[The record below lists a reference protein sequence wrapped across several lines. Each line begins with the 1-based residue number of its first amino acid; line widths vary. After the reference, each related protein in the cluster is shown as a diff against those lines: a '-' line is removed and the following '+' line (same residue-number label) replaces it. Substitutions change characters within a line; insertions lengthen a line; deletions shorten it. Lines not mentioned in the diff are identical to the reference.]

1 MARKRHY
8 LKNKETAEYVIEK
21 LKVGWSPE
29 QIDGRLKLEKGYRVI
44 SYECIY
50 QYIYTNSNRVKN

>member
-8 LKNKETAEYVIEK
+8 LKDKETADYVIEK
-21 LKVGWSPE
+21 LKLGWSPE

-50 QYIYTNSNRVKN
+50 